1 MNKTGHITY
10 AYLETTNYCNLDC
23 SFCNRMDVIGP
34 LKHMSLDN
42 WQKLLDGI
50 SHHPITE
57 TKLMGMGEPMLH
69 PQFDEVCRMFKET
82 FPDAKVIVATNCQYK
97 ITEGSKFRKKFQE
110 SLKYIDMLYLSI
122 DGWGEHYERDRS
134 PAKWDVLMKFLED
147 FRTIERHGCEV
158 PINYVVNA
166 YNVDDIPKV
175 EAFVDEYKLD
185 GIRLNIAQIWDENT
199 SMKDD
204 IATSGYSEEQLK
216 YLMDNYQDKI
226 MGKAVWDFDDC
237 FWVDKGLYVTVEGNV
252 KVCCMNTGATPLGN
266 LFEEHIDEI
275 HRSPGYQAIKN
286 GCKTKNPTEH
296 CLNCSYKELTPI
308 LSHLG
313 VNN

>member
-1 MNKTGHITY
+1 MKTGHITY

-34 LKHMSLDN
+34 LKHMSLN
-42 WQKLLDGI
+42 KWGELLNGI
-50 SHHPITE
+50 KHHPIE
-57 TKLMGMGEPMLH
+57 EAKLMGMGEPMLH

-82 FPDAKVIVATNCQYK
+82 FPKAKVIVATNCQYK
-97 ITEGSKFRKKFQE
+97 ITEGGKFREKFE
-110 SLKYIDMLYLSI
+110 NSLKYIDMLYLSI
-122 DGWGEHYERDRS
+122 DGHGEHYERDRA
-134 PAKWDVLMKFLED
+134 PARWNVLMKFLED
-147 FRTIERHGCEV
+147 FRTVNRYNCEV

-166 YNVDDIPKV
+166 YNV
-175 EAFVDEYKLD
+175 
-185 GIRLNIAQIWDENT
+185 AQIWDENT
-199 SMKDD
+199 SMSDD

-216 YLMDNYQDKI
+216 YLKDNYQDKI

-237 FWVDKGLYVTVEGNV
+237 FWVDRGLYVTVEGNV

-275 HRSPGYQAIKN
+275 HGSPGYQNIKN
-286 GCKTKNPTEH
+286 GCKINKPTDH
-296 CLNCSYKELTPI
+296 CKNCSYKELTPI

-313 VNN
+313 VHN